1 MANTNARDEHIRAI
15 MQQAPRK
22 QAPSSRATASRG
34 STPRAEAQRPATQR
48 PATQGTRSQRAM
60 PKAQHP
66 NPQPQPMRVRV
77 AGAQLTK
84 QRTDFEPPIPSTSRT
99 ARPNTQNTPPSKT
112 RTASQPATRANKT
125 TRTSQTALESQSARA
140 NKVARSKQKASTK
153 PQKPIKKTQKE
164 PRQINYARYFSFL
177 GWTLFVV
184 GGLAFA
190 STLSYFS
197 HWRMDADMAQPELLW
212 SGTKSVAA
220 NLMGSRG
227 AIISQLL
234 IGEWFGVLGILAPV
248 VVLLCALRLVG
259 VKGYKLFRSSLS
271 LLLLITVGS
280 IGFGHF
286 AGADPEIFGSGWGG
300 AMGIYVARWF
310 EIEIGYWGMSFVFL
324 VLAVAVLYYV
334 FYDHVR
340 TAVHWYRKTM
350 EVVAQKRALKL
361 QQAALD
367 RETRLLQIQEQRAQ
381 IALELAQYT
390 QEQNTDN
397 NEFTQQTT
405 TEQDQNNED
414 NHPQIAEEIDC
425 QGNPTQVEQSAEGE
439 NQNSPLSEG
448 STEFGEGINTR
459 DSAASSQAR
468 VWQRNPGYHYVEF
481 EDGQLAVVTSFG
493 PEHTPEDYMFLDLE
507 AMDDYTLV
515 DITQPLE
522 AQNDELA
529 AATQET
535 QAIELEQ
542 EENPFELVERDEN
555 QQVTIDNPEESA
567 EENTQATVSDSNSAP
582 KSDDAVTEDV
592 QRATVT
598 MGESAQD
605 TSNETS
611 DELPSVTTQAQTVEP
626 TSALSGISS
635 TEPKMHIHYTSEV
648 ALEQSAPQDNIIIEQ
663 TQSEEQFSTAQIDH
677 QPLFDPTRELSGYH
691 KPTLGLLTDHQS
703 NVVVSEE
710 ELIDNKNRIVSTL
723 ETFGIRIDTIEVVVG
738 PTITLYE
745 IIPAPG
751 IRISK
756 IKNLEDDIAMALS
769 ALGIRIIAPIP
780 GKGTIGIEVPNKQ
793 KNIVSMHSVIRS
805 AKFQNSKAALPVA
818 LGKTIQD
825 ETFVFDLAKMP
836 HLLVAGA
843 TGQGKSVGLN
853 AIITSLIYQKHPS
866 ELKFILI
873 DPKKVELTLYAKL
886 ENHFLAKIPDAD
898 EAIITDNQK
907 VIYTLNSICI
917 EMDDRYQLLKDAR
930 VRSIKEYN
938 DKFAHHRLNPE
949 KGHRFLPYFV
959 VVIDEFAD
967 LIMTSG
973 REIETPIARIAQ
985 LARAVGIHL
994 IIATQRP
1001 TTNIIT
1007 GVIKA
1012 NFPARIAFR
1021 VTSQIDSRTIL
1032 DQTGANQL
1040 VGQGDMLVSTG
1051 NEVTR
1056 VQCAFVDTPE
1066 VENIVDYIA
1075 EQVGFDGP
1083 LELPDYQPE
1092 TPEGGSREESSLA
1105 SGKRDALFGE
1115 VAHYVVA
1122 NGQCS
1127 ASTIQRKFSIGFNRA
1142 GRIVDQLEA
1151 SGIVGGAQG
1160 SKPRQVLISD
1170 PMTVEDILGYN

>member
-1 MANTNARDEHIRAI
+1 MGHKGAVI
-15 MQQAPRK
+15 
-22 QAPSSRATASRG
+22 
-34 STPRAEAQRPATQR
+34 AQ
-48 PATQGTRSQRAM
+48 M
-60 PKAQHP
+60 L
-66 NPQPQPMRVRV
+66 V
-77 AGAQLTK
+77 
-84 QRTDFEPPIPSTSRT
+84 
-99 ARPNTQNTPPSKT
+99 
-112 RTASQPATRANKT
+112 
-125 TRTSQTALESQSARA
+125 
-140 NKVARSKQKASTK
+140 
-153 PQKPIKKTQKE
+153 
-164 PRQINYARYFSFL
+164 
-177 GWTLFVV
+177 
-184 GGLAFA
+184 
-190 STLSYFS
+190 
-197 HWRMDADMAQPELLW
+197 
-212 SGTKSVAA
+212 
-220 NLMGSRG
+220 
-227 AIISQLL
+227 
-234 IGEWFGVLGILAPV
+234 GEWFGVLGILAPV
-248 VVLLCALRLVG
+248 VVLLISLRLVG
-259 VKGYKLFRSSLS
+259 VKGYKLFRGSLS
-271 LLLLITVGS
+271 LLLLIMIGS
-280 IGFGHF
+280 VGFGHF
-286 AGADPEIFGSGWGG
+286 AGENHEIFGSGWGG
-300 AMGIYVARWF
+300 AMGIYVAQWF
-310 EIEIGYWGMSFVFL
+310 ERAIGYYGTRFLFL
-324 VLAVAVLYYV
+324 VFTVAVLYYV
-334 FYDHVR
+334 FYDHVSR
-340 TAVHWYRKTM
+340 AMNWYRKTAELM
-350 EVVAQKRALKL
+350 AQKRALKL
-361 QQAALD
+361 EEEALQ
-367 RETRLLQIQEQRAQ
+367 RETRLLQIQEQRAE
-381 IALELAQYT
+381 IASQMAQYS
-390 QEQNTDN
+390 
-397 NEFTQQTT
+397 
-405 TEQDQNNED
+405 
-414 NHPQIAEEIDC
+414 
-425 QGNPTQVEQSAEGE
+425 QGQGGEYVE
-439 NQNSPLSEG
+439 NQPETKDPDPFLEHTPEDINHQQESAYVNSNPDNQPEVQP
-448 STEFGEGINTR
+448 EIAPENT
-459 DSAASSQAR
+459 
-468 VWQRNPGYHYVEF
+468 WQRNENFHYLEF
-481 EDGQLAVVTSFG
+481 EDGQLAVVTTFAEDHS
-493 PEHTPEDYMFLDLE
+493 PESYLFFDLE
-507 AMDDYTLV
+507 AMEDYTLV
-515 DITQPLE
+515 EVNPKRSIAENTLQESENIEQEILE
-522 AQNDELA
+522 
-529 AATQET
+529 
-535 QAIELEQ
+535 
-542 EENPFELVERDEN
+542 EENPFELVEREDE
-555 QQVTIDNPEESA
+555 TSEEESHEGETSENEG
-567 EENTQATVSDSNSAP
+567 EEPAPQEQAYLDATQSEVNTDIKSESSQGVATSEEA
-582 KSDDAVTEDV
+582 K
-592 QRATVT
+592 
-598 MGESAQD
+598 AQD
-605 TSNETS
+605 DSADVPATS
-611 DELPSVTTQAQTVEP
+611 DTLESDPK
-626 TSALSGISS
+626 GS
-635 TEPKMHIHYTSEV
+635 TEPKMHIHYTQETIV
-648 ALEQSAPQDNIIIEQ
+648 ENALPQDDIIIEQ
-663 TQSEEQFSTAQIDH
+663 AQSEEQFSTAQIDH

-710 ELIDNKNRIVSTL
+710 ELIENKNRIVSTL

-805 AKFQNSKAALPVA
+805 AKFQNSKAALPIA

-938 DKFAHHRLNPE
+938 EKFAHHRLNPE

-1051 NEVTR
+1051 SEVTR

-1092 TPEGGSREESSLA
+1092 TSEGGSREESSLA
-1105 SGKRDALFGE
+1105 SGKRDPLFGE